1 MPENGP
7 SGLSTPETY
16 LGYGR
21 LERFD
26 SPEGVTEDV
35 AATYSIPDD
44 ISEDHFAYGGTWTVM
59 KEPALAGKN
68 ASIALN
74 FKAKGVHLVMNT
86 EAGEGTVEVL
96 LDGKKI
102 SAEDAGID
110 VENGFVTV
118 GEQRLFTLVSLDK
131 VENHQLLVKMGSVPI
146 SVYAFSFD

>member
-1 MPENGP
+1 MR
-7 SGLSTPETY
+7 SVSYT
-16 LGYGR
+16 
-21 LERFD
+21 
-26 SPEGVTEDV
+26 
-35 AATYSIPDD
+35 
-44 ISEDHFAYGGTWTVM
+44 H
-59 KEPALAGKN
+59 
-68 ASIALN
+68 LN
-74 FKAKGVHLVMNT
+74 TK
-86 EAGEGTVEVL
+86 AGEGTVEVL